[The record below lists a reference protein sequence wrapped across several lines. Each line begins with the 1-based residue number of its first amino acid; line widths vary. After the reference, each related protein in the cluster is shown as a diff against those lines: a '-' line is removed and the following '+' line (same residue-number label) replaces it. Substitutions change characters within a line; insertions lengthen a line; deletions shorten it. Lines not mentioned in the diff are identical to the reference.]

1 MAHVTALCRLEELLD
16 RHPYDL
22 SGGEQQRAALAKVL
36 LLNPEILLLDE
47 PTKGLDAEFKQ
58 VFAEILQVLLRRG
71 TAVLMVSHDIEFCAR
86 YAHRCALF
94 FDGGIVTVGTPRNF
108 FSGNSFYT
116 TAANRMARQLLPRA
130 VTVEDVIAACGR
142 ELPPEP
148 ELPEDIPPLPEPAE
162 TAADATPKKLSL
174 WRKLGAVLSAGIA
187 LLLFLQFMNVTDLT
201 ALVGMEGMTAL
212 ASDQLALYAVFID
225 ALFLFAACITRR
237 SHRPDYLVQTPREK
251 RKLSRRTLVAATLI
265 LLLIP
270 LTLFIGV
277 YYLDDKKYYFISLL
291 ILLECMLPF
300 FLIFEGRKPKARE
313 LVIIAVLCA
322 IAIAGRAALFMLPQF
337 KPVIAM
343 TIISGVA
350 FGGET
355 GFLVGAMTMLA
366 SNVMFSQGSWTPWQ
380 MFATGII
387 GFFAGVLFRKGW
399 LRRNR
404 GALCVFGALAAILIY
419 GGIMNPASALMW
431 APELN
436 WKVLLT
442 YYVTG
447 FPFDCIQAAA
457 TWLFLWF
464 GAEPMLEKLD
474 RIKVKYGLV
483 E

>member
-1 MAHVTALCRLEELLD
+1 
-16 RHPYDL
+16 
-22 SGGEQQRAALAKVL
+22 
-36 LLNPEILLLDE
+36 
-47 PTKGLDAEFKQ
+47 
-58 VFAEILQVLLRRG
+58 
-71 TAVLMVSHDIEFCAR
+71 
-86 YAHRCALF
+86 
-94 FDGGIVTVGTPRNF
+94 
-108 FSGNSFYT
+108 
-116 TAANRMARQLLPRA
+116 
-130 VTVEDVIAACGR
+130 
-142 ELPPEP
+142 
-148 ELPEDIPPLPEPAE
+148 
-162 TAADATPKKLSL
+162 
-174 WRKLGAVLSAGIA
+174 
-187 LLLFLQFMNVTDLT
+187 MNVTDLT

-212 ASDQLALYAVFID
+212 ASDQLALYAFFIA

-251 RKLSRRTLVAATLI
+251 RKLSRRTLVAAVLI

-300 FLIFEGRKPKARE
+300 FLIFEGRRPKARE

-337 KPVIAM
+337 KPVMAM
-343 TIISGVA
+343 VIISGVA

-366 SNVMFSQGSWTPWQ
+366 SNVLMGQGPWTPYQ
-380 MFATGII
+380 MFAMGII
-387 GFFAGVLFRKGW
+387 GFLAGVLFRKGW
-399 LRRNR
+399 LRRSR

-464 GAEPMLEKLD
+464 AAEPMLEKLD

>member
-1 MAHVTALCRLEELLD
+1 
-16 RHPYDL
+16 
-22 SGGEQQRAALAKVL
+22 
-36 LLNPEILLLDE
+36 
-47 PTKGLDAEFKQ
+47 
-58 VFAEILQVLLRRG
+58 
-71 TAVLMVSHDIEFCAR
+71 
-86 YAHRCALF
+86 
-94 FDGGIVTVGTPRNF
+94 
-108 FSGNSFYT
+108 
-116 TAANRMARQLLPRA
+116 
-130 VTVEDVIAACGR
+130 
-142 ELPPEP
+142 
-148 ELPEDIPPLPEPAE
+148 
-162 TAADATPKKLSL
+162 
-174 WRKLGAVLSAGIA
+174 
-187 LLLFLQFMNVTDLT
+187 MNVTDLT
-201 ALVGMEGMTAL
+201 ALVGMEGMTEL
-212 ASDQLALYAVFID
+212 ASDQLALDAFFIA

-251 RKLSRRTLVAATLI
+251 RKLSRRTLFATALI

-270 LTLFIGV
+270 LTLYVGV
-277 YYLDDKKYYFISLL
+277 FYLDNKKYYFISLMV
-291 ILLECMLPF
+291 LLECMAPF
-300 FLIFEGRKPKARE
+300 FLIFEGRKPKVRE

-366 SNVMFSQGSWTPWQ
+366 SNVMFSQGPWTPWQ
-380 MFATGII
+380 MFAVGII

-399 LRRNR
+399 LRRSR
-404 GALCVFGALAAILIY
+404 GALCVFGALSAILIY

-436 WKVLLT
+436 WKVILT

-464 GAEPMLEKLD
+464 AAEPMLEKLD